1 MRERVVATA
10 SERATSSANR
20 VIGGQLAVAAIR
32 RQGGRGSA
40 GAGASRVDPPARALR
55 ALGAATSRHADAPR
69 MAAHAVA
76 TASASST
83 AGGRLAVASTEGVR
97 DATELGERATAG
109 TYGRCALGASA
120 RAGGQKR
127 RRAHLKALARA
138 PAQHLFPAGAETLPG
153 FGHARPDG
161 APARAPT
168 LLTRST
174 LCCKS
179 EYCKYQ
185 RRYQLGCRSHPY
197 APSGISHCQGHEDQ
211 PTASTVPR
219 LPTSTGQI
227 AHPHDGCK
235 TPSKKSRCF
244 KRLS

>member
-1 MRERVVATA
+1 MRRTGKVAEA
-10 SERATSSANR
+10 RPEPA
-20 VIGGQLAVAAIR
+20 R
-32 RQGGRGSA
+32 RQS
-40 GAGASRVDPPARALR
+40 STRAPTN
-55 ALGAATSRHADAPR
+55 ATSRRPLHTLAAAASRDADTPR
-69 MAAHAVA
+69 VATHAVTA
-76 TASASST
+76 TAASPT
-83 AGGRLAVASTEGVR
+83 AGGRLAVASADRIR
-97 DATELGERATAG
+97 DAAELCERAAARTC
-109 TYGRCALGASA
+109 GRCALGASA

-168 LLTRST
+168 LITRST

-179 EYCKYQ
+179 EYCKYH
-185 RRYQLGCRSHPY
+185 RRYQLGCRSPPY
-197 APSGISHCQGHEDQ
+197 APSGISHCQRHEDQ

-227 AHPHDGCK
+227 AHPHDGRK
-235 TPSKKSRCF
+235 THIA
-244 KRLS
+244 KRADALK